1 MKEIVLDSG
10 FLIALER
17 RNPRA
22 YEVQELLY
30 RAGAVAHVP
39 TGVVAQVWRDDPRQ
53 QILARL
59 LKGKAFQPHPL
70 DMRAARRVGALL
82 ARSGTG
88 DVIDGHVAVLAGDLN
103 ATVFTS
109 DPDDITKL
117 DPTLTVVHV

>member
-59 LKGKAFQPHPL
+59 LK
-70 DMRAARRVGALL
+70 ARHSSRTRWTCEQHGGLERSWPGAVREMSST
-82 ARSGTG
+82 AMW
-88 DVIDGHVAVLAGDLN
+88 
-103 ATVFTS
+103 
-109 DPDDITKL
+109 P
-117 DPTLTVVHV
+117 